1 MKCKLLCKLKG
12 LLGIYTP
19 GCEYWVDLKD
29 IDIPINFLRHH
40 PRHEKME
47 QKWAYYRQTGEFESP
62 ILLNRNFELVDGYTS
77 YIIAK
82 TENLHKVP
90 VYFMDQNRNF
100 IWDYKHL
107 ILLARSQMF
116 LNGKALTHQLKLIGE
131 SHMEN
136 I

>member
-1 MKCKLLCKLKG
+1 MYSLGMFYKYERLVGIFRIRDFNDGGIKMKCKLLCKLKG

-19 GCEYWVDLKD
+19 GYEYLVDLKD

-47 QKWAYYRQTGEFESP
+47 QKWAYYRQTGEFESR
-62 ILLNRNFELVDGYTS
+62 ILLNRNFELIDGYTS

-90 VYFMDQNRNF
+90 VYFMD
-100 IWDYKHL
+100 
-107 ILLARSQMF
+107 
-116 LNGKALTHQLKLIGE
+116 
-131 SHMEN
+131 
-136 I
+136 

>member
-12 LLGIYTP
+12 LFGIYTP
-19 GCEYWVDLKD
+19 GCEYWIDLKD

-40 PRHEKME
+40 PRQEKME
-47 QKWAYYRQTGEFESP
+47 QKWAYYRQTGEFESQ

-90 VYFMDQNRNF
+90 VYFVDQMNQKFYLEGENTYWEVNIYVQNVEKF
-100 IWDYKHL
+100 MI
-107 ILLARSQMF
+107 
-116 LNGKALTHQLKLIGE
+116 LIG
-131 SHMEN
+131 
-136 I
+136 

>member
-1 MKCKLLCKLKG
+1 MKRKLLCKLKG

-29 IDIPINFLRHH
+29 IDIPIDFLRHH

-47 QKWAYYRQTGEFESP
+47 QKWKYYRQTGEFESP
-62 ILLNRNFELVDGYTS
+62 ILLNRDFELLNGYTS

-90 VYFMDQNRNF
+90 VYFVD
-100 IWDYKHL
+100 
-107 ILLARSQMF
+107 
-116 LNGKALTHQLKLIGE
+116 
-131 SHMEN
+131 
-136 I
+136 

>member
-29 IDIPINFLRHH
+29 IDIPINFLRYH
-40 PRHEKME
+40 PRQEKME

-62 ILLNRNFELVDGYTS
+62 ILLNRDFELVDGYTS

-82 TENLHKVP
+82 TENTHKVP
-90 VYFMDQNRNF
+90 VYFVD
-100 IWDYKHL
+100 
-107 ILLARSQMF
+107 
-116 LNGKALTHQLKLIGE
+116 
-131 SHMEN
+131 
-136 I
+136 

>member
-1 MKCKLLCKLKG
+1 MKSKLLCKLKG

-40 PRHEKME
+40 PRQEKME

-62 ILLNRNFELVDGYTS
+62 ILLNRDFELLNGYTS

-90 VYFMDQNRNF
+90 VYFVD
-100 IWDYKHL
+100 
-107 ILLARSQMF
+107 
-116 LNGKALTHQLKLIGE
+116 
-131 SHMEN
+131 
-136 I
+136 

>member
-12 LLGIYTP
+12 LFGIYTP

-29 IDIPINFLRHH
+29 IDIPIDFLRHH
-40 PRHEKME
+40 PRQEKME

-62 ILLNRNFELVDGYTS
+62 ILLNRDFELVDGYTS

-90 VYFMDQNRNF
+90 VYFVD
-100 IWDYKHL
+100 
-107 ILLARSQMF
+107 
-116 LNGKALTHQLKLIGE
+116 
-131 SHMEN
+131 
-136 I
+136 

>member
-1 MKCKLLCKLKG
+1 MYSLGMFYQYERLVGILRMRNTNYGGIKMKCKLLCKLKG

-62 ILLNRNFELVDGYTS
+62 ILLNRDFELVDGYTS

-82 TENLHKVP
+82 TENLHKVL
-90 VYFMDQNRNF
+90 VYFVD
-100 IWDYKHL
+100 
-107 ILLARSQMF
+107 
-116 LNGKALTHQLKLIGE
+116 
-131 SHMEN
+131 
-136 I
+136 

>member
-29 IDIPINFLRHH
+29 IDIPIDFLRHH
-40 PRHEKME
+40 PRQEKME

-62 ILLNRNFELVDGYTS
+62 ILLNRDFELVDGYTS

-82 TENLHKVP
+82 TENMHKVP
-90 VYFMDQNRNF
+90 VYFVDQMNQKF
-100 IWDYKHL
+100 YL
-107 ILLARSQMF
+107 
-116 LNGKALTHQLKLIGE
+116 GLTPDFVGAKLDVLE
-131 SHMEN
+131 K
-136 I
+136 